1 MFKARRVA
9 IDLGTANSVV
19 QLLKEGVTWQE
30 PTVVALDNKTGLIR
44 AVGDAAKQMI
54 GRAPDTV
61 KAYRPLENG
70 AITHYKATAALLKHF
85 LDRIKRDQWLPI
97 KPEVIL
103 SVPAGLTSV
112 EERAVIRA
120 THMAGAA
127 RVYLLA
133 EPIAAALGAG
143 LPVHNSV
150 ANMIVNLGGGT
161 AEIAIISLGGIVSFA
176 SHRGAGDA
184 LNIAIKEHIKKTKG
198 LDIPVVVAE
207 ELKIQIANI
216 FRPQG
221 KSMLVHGADVKTGQ
235 PLSIEVYDTDLLEP
249 LKVVVREIIEVLSKL
264 IAALPSELVS
274 DLVERGVAMS
284 GGTSLLAGL
293 DQFLSKALNLPFFVV
308 EDPLMC
314 VSRGLKYALEHLDEI
329 ATMVKKA

>member
-19 QLLKEGVTWQE
+19 QLLKEGITWQE

-44 AVGDAAKQMI
+44 AVGDEAKQMI
-54 GRAPDTV
+54 GRSPGTV
-61 KAYRPLENG
+61 KAYRPLESG

-85 LDRIKRDQWLPI
+85 IDKVKRDQWLPI

-120 THMAGAA
+120 THTAGASK
-127 RVYLLA
+127 VYLLA
-133 EPIAAALGAG
+133 EPIAAALGSG
-143 LPVHNSV
+143 LPVHTSA

-161 AEIAIISLGGIVSFA
+161 AEIAIISLGGIISFA

-184 LNIAIKEHIKKTKG
+184 LNLAIKDHIKRSKG
-198 LDIPVVVAE
+198 IDIPILMAE

-216 FRPQG
+216 FRSSGQ
-221 KSMLVHGADVKTGQ
+221 SMIVHGADVKTGQ
-235 PLSIEVYDTDLLEP
+235 PVTIEVYDTDLVEP
-249 LKVVVREIIEVLSKL
+249 LKSVMRDIVEVLSKL
-264 IAALPSELVS
+264 IADLPAELVS

-284 GGTSLLAGL
+284 GGTSLLGGL

-314 VSRGLKYALEHLDEI
+314 VSRGLKHALEHIDEI
-329 ATMVKKA
+329 SPMVKRA

>member
-19 QLLKEGVTWQE
+19 QMLEQGVTWQE
-30 PTVVALDNKTGLIR
+30 PTVVALKSKSGEVV
-44 AVGDAAKQMI
+44 AVGSNAQQII
-54 GRAPDTV
+54 GRAPAHV
-61 KAYRPLENG
+61 KAYRPLESG

-85 LDRIKRDQWLPI
+85 LQKVIKEQWLPI

-120 THMAGAA
+120 THDAGAGK
-127 RVYLLA
+127 VYLLP
-133 EPIAAALGAG
+133 EPIAAALGSG
-143 LPVHNSV
+143 LPVNSSA

-184 LNIAIKEHIKKTKG
+184 LNVSIKRHLKQTKG
-198 LDIPVVVAE
+198 IDISLQTAE
-207 ELKIQIANI
+207 ELKINI
-216 FRPQG
+216 GNIYKLLG
-221 KSMLVHGADVKTGQ
+221 KSQIVHGSDTKTGQ
-235 PLSIEVYDTDLLEP
+235 PLSLEIQDLDIQEP
-249 LKVVVREIIEVLSKL
+249 LKVVMREIVAVLTKL
-264 IAALPSELVS
+264 ISNLPTELVS

-284 GGTSLLAGL
+284 GGTSLLGGL
-293 DQFLSKALNLPFFVV
+293 DQFFSKALNLPFYLV
-308 EDPLMC
+308 EDPIMC
-314 VSRGLKYALEHLDEI
+314 VSRGLKYALVHLDEVRP
-329 ATMVKKA
+329 MVKSA